1 MRDIFLNFDDEK
13 QIEEISY
20 ALSSSYR
27 LRILKLLTID
37 SYSIQELAS
46 KLDLAVST
54 VSFHIKILKE
64 AGMVKVLPS
73 PSKKG
78 NEKNISLNIE
88 TILFT
93 ISSSQSSSS
102 HTYSIDIPIGS
113 FCDHKVIPP
122 CALCTSKEPVKPLDD
137 PIIFN
142 SIFKNDCE
150 LLSFSKGWIEY
161 SILTHE
167 FIGHKIN
174 SMTFSMEICSEC
186 PNYNN
191 NWKSDIT
198 FWINNVEVATYR
210 SLGDYGGRRGKYTP
224 PWWAFGSTQYGILI
238 NLTINNDG
246 TFINGERVSDT
257 TLEDINPSK
266 LLDLRFRIGIK
277 ENARYAGGVN
287 LFGKNFGDYNQGLNF
302 IVNYDTKDK

>member
-1 MRDIFLNFDDEK
+1 MRDLYLNFDDEK
-13 QIEEISY
+13 QIEDISF

-27 LRILKLLTID
+27 IKILKLLTID

-46 KLDLAVST
+46 KLDLAMST

-64 AGMVKVLPS
+64 AGLIKVLPS

-88 TILFT
+88 TILFAIT
-93 ISSSQSSSS
+93 STQTSANR
-102 HTYSIDIPIGS
+102 TYSIDIPLGS
-113 FCDHKVIPP
+113 FSSFDIIPP
-122 CALCTSKEPVKPLDD
+122 CAMCTDKEPIKPFDD
-137 PIIFN
+137 PIIF
-142 SIFKNDCE
+142 SSFLKNNCE

-167 FIGHKIN
+167 FRAHKIN
-174 SMTFSMEICSEC
+174 SITFSMEICSEC

-210 SLGDYGGRRGKYTP
+210 SLGDYGGRRGNYTP
-224 PWWAFGSTQYGILI
+224 QWWAFGSTQYGMLI

-246 TFINGERVSDT
+246 TFINGEKVT
-257 TLEDINPSK
+257 NVTLKEINPTKFMDLKFK
-266 LLDLRFRIGIK
+266 LGIK
-277 ENARYAGGVN
+277 ENARFAGGLN
-287 LFGKNFGDYNQGLNF
+287 LFGKKFGDYNQGLSL
-302 IVNYDTKDK
+302 IIDYEVKDK